1 MDDSKKLDLI
11 LEKLSSM
18 DDRLGSV
25 ENKVS
30 AVENKFSAVE
40 NKISTVEK
48 KVIESE
54 QNIIQQVD
62 KKIAESENLILKELD
77 RLEIHLEK
85 EVDQVQRN
93 LDEIKQ
99 FYRINKLESDNTT
112 LLLQMYNNLEEK
124 IKELESK
131 IA

>member
-1 MDDSKKLDLI
+1 MEDSKKLDLI

-18 DDRLGSV
+18 DVRLGSV

-30 AVENKFSAVE
+30 AVENKISA
-40 NKISTVEK
+40 VEK

>member
-30 AVENKFSAVE
+30 AVENKISA
-40 NKISTVEK
+40 VEK

>member
-1 MDDSKKLDLI
+1 MEDSKKLDLI

-30 AVENKFSAVE
+30 AVENKISA
-40 NKISTVEK
+40 VEK

-85 EVDQVQRN
+85 EVDQVQKN

>member
-1 MDDSKKLDLI
+1 MEDSKKLDLI

-30 AVENKFSAVE
+30 VVE

>member
-30 AVENKFSAVE
+30 AVENK
-40 NKISTVEK
+40 ISTVEK
-48 KVIESE
+48 KVMESE

-85 EVDQVQRN
+85 EVDQVQKN

>member
-18 DDRLGSV
+18 DDRLGS
-25 ENKVS
+25 
-30 AVENKFSAVE
+30 VENKFSAVE

-85 EVDQVQRN
+85 EVDQVQKN

>member
-25 ENKVS
+25 ENKI
-30 AVENKFSAVE
+30 SAVE
-40 NKISTVEK
+40 NKISAVEK

>member
-30 AVENKFSAVE
+30 AVENKISA
-40 NKISTVEK
+40 VEK

-77 RLEIHLEK
+77 KLEIHLEK

>member
-30 AVENKFSAVE
+30 AVENKVSA
-40 NKISTVEK
+40 VEK

>member
-25 ENKVS
+25 ENKV
-30 AVENKFSAVE
+30 SAVE

-85 EVDQVQRN
+85 EVDQVQKN

>member
-25 ENKVS
+25 ENKFS

-40 NKISTVEK
+40 K

-54 QNIIQQVD
+54 RNIIQQVD

>member
-30 AVENKFSAVE
+30 TVE
-40 NKISTVEK
+40 NKISAVEK

>member
-1 MDDSKKLDLI
+1 MEDSKKLDLI

-25 ENKVS
+25 ENKV
-30 AVENKFSAVE
+30 SAVE

>member
-1 MDDSKKLDLI
+1 MEDSKKLDLI

-30 AVENKFSAVE
+30 TVE
-40 NKISTVEK
+40 NKISAVEK

>member
-1 MDDSKKLDLI
+1 MEDSKKLDLI

-30 AVENKFSAVE
+30 TVE
-40 NKISTVEK
+40 NKISAVEK

-85 EVDQVQRN
+85 EVDQVQKN

>member
-25 ENKVS
+25 ENKV
-30 AVENKFSAVE
+30 SAVE

>member
-1 MDDSKKLDLI
+1 MEDSKKLDLI

-30 AVENKFSAVE
+30 AVENKISA
-40 NKISTVEK
+40 VEK

-85 EVDQVQRN
+85 EVDQVQKN
-93 LDEIKQ
+93 FDEIKQ

>member
-25 ENKVS
+25 ENK
-30 AVENKFSAVE
+30 FSAVE
-40 NKISTVEK
+40 KKISAVEK

-85 EVDQVQRN
+85 EVDQVQKN
-93 LDEIKQ
+93 FDEIKQ

>member
-25 ENKVS
+25 ENK
-30 AVENKFSAVE
+30 FSAVE

-54 QNIIQQVD
+54 RNIIQQVD

-85 EVDQVQRN
+85 EVDQVQKN
-93 LDEIKQ
+93 FDEIKQ

>member
-1 MDDSKKLDLI
+1 MEDSKKLDLI

-30 AVENKFSAVE
+30 V
-40 NKISTVEK
+40 VEK

>member
-30 AVENKFSAVE
+30 AVENKV
-40 NKISTVEK
+40 STVEK

>member
-30 AVENKFSAVE
+30 AVENKISAVE
-40 NKISTVEK
+40 K
-48 KVIESE
+48 KAIESE

>member
-25 ENKVS
+25 ENK
-30 AVENKFSAVE
+30 FSAVE
-40 NKISTVEK
+40 NKISAVEK

-85 EVDQVQRN
+85 EVDQVQKN